1 MLPQTVAAAGTR
13 PGRGPRD
20 ARLDTL
26 SVVGACGV
34 VWLHVSAVAVNTR
47 PDTASG
53 IWWAANL
60 ADAMVRWSL
69 PLFVMISGALLL
81 ESPSERDPLA
91 FYRMRAGRLL
101 VPLVFWTVFAFVFRY
116 GLLRQPFRLE
126 PFLSAFMNGVP
137 FYHLWYLYMTLVLM
151 AFTPFLRQ
159 FVAASS
165 PRLLQWFLVAAF
177 TLAALEVSLA
187 ALQQKGAASFLSLFL
202 PFIPYFVA
210 GYYYRS
216 IAPQEAVSVWRT
228 LALIVVCGVGVAI
241 ATGLILP
248 VYGAK
253 TFELTYAY
261 LNPLVIVPA
270 VAVYRTYMTGSLDA
284 PPSFAPAVRFVA
296 PLTLG
301 VYVMHPF
308 WIVVVGRWGVSA
320 TLVHPAIGIPVTTA
334 LVFALSLAGA
344 WVLSRFGATRPLVQ

>member
-1 MLPQTVAAAGTR
+1 MLSQTMAAADVT
-13 PGRGPRD
+13 PARGSRD
-20 ARLDTL
+20 ARLEIL
-26 SVVGACGV
+26 RVVGAFGV
-34 VWLHVSAVAVNTR
+34 VWLHVAAVAVNSR
-47 PDTASG
+47 PDPGSAV
-53 IWWAANL
+53 WWAANV
-60 ADAMVRWSL
+60 ADALVRWSL

-81 ESPSERDPLA
+81 ASPSERDPLA
-91 FYRMRAGRLL
+91 FYRKRATRVLM
-101 VPLVFWTVFAFVFRY
+101 PLVFWTIFAFVFRY

-137 FYHLWYLYMTLVLM
+137 FYHLWYLYMTLVLTV
-151 AFTPFLRQ
+151 FTPFLRQ
-159 FVAASS
+159 FVSASS
-165 PRLLQWFLVAAF
+165 PRLLQLFLVAAF

-216 IAPQEAVSVWRT
+216 VAAPVAVPAWRT
-228 LALIVVCGVGVAI
+228 AVLIVVCGAGVAL
-241 ATGLILP
+241 ATGLVLP

-270 VAVYRTYMTGSLDA
+270 IAVYRTVIGRPVDA
-284 PPSFAPAVRFVA
+284 GPSSAAFVRLVA

-301 VYVMHPF
+301 IYVMHPF
-308 WIVVVGRWGVSA
+308 WIVIVGRWGVSA
-320 TLVHPAIGIPVTTA
+320 TLVHPAIGIPVTTVV
-334 LVFALSLAGA
+334 VFGLSLACA
-344 WVLSRFGATRPLVQ
+344 WLLSRLAATRALVQ